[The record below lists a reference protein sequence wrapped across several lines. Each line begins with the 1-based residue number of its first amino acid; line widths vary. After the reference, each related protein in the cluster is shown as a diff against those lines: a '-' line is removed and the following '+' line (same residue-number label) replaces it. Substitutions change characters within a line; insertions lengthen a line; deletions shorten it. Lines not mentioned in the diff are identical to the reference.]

1 MFESTVE
8 PNSKWRMRILL
19 VVLALTFTGFLGRF
33 LWFTQMPLTSYVEV
47 LPQLTS
53 EESELRDR
61 LSSEVSYLSVYIGDR
76 SLPRPHSLQA
86 ASDYLT
92 NNLREQGYTVT
103 ELPYSVKGEK
113 VHNLEASLA
122 GTDVTLGQVIVGA
135 HYDSVAGTVAAN
147 DNGTGVAAVLE
158 IARLVRQMKF
168 RRTVRFVLFVNE
180 EPPYFQTAVMG
191 SRVYAHQL
199 RQGGVPVSAM
209 ISLETIGFYSDQPG
223 SQKYPPILSLF
234 YPSRGNFITFVGN
247 TESRWLVRESIRSFR
262 ESTRFPS
269 EGIAAPG
276 DWTGIG
282 WSDQWSFWQEGYPG
296 IMVTDTAP
304 FRYPYYHTQNDT
316 IDKVNFDRTA
326 RVVEGICKVVEELA
340 NKP

>member
-19 VVLALTFTGFLGRF
+19 VVLALTIIGVLGRF
-33 LWFTQMPLTSYVEV
+33 LWITQMPLKSYEEP

-53 EESELRDR
+53 EESGLRDR
-61 LSSEVSYLSVYIGDR
+61 LLAEVSYLSVNIGDR
-76 SLPRPHSLQA
+76 SLPRPHSLQV

-92 NNLREQGYTVT
+92 SNLREQGYTVV

-113 VHNLEASLA
+113 VHNLEVSLA
-122 GTDVTLGQVIVGA
+122 GRDATLGQVVVGA

-168 RRTVRFVLFVNE
+168 RRTIRFVLFVNE
-180 EPPYFQTAVMG
+180 EPPYFQTAMMG

-199 RQGGVPVSAM
+199 RQEGVPISAM

-234 YPSRGNFITFVGN
+234 YPRRGNFITFVGN
-247 TESRWLVRESIRSFR
+247 TESRGLVRESIRGFR
-262 ESTRFPS
+262 KSTPFPS

-276 DWTGIG
+276 DWPGIG
-282 WSDQWSFWQEGYPG
+282 WSDQWSFWQEGYTG

-304 FRYPYYHTQNDT
+304 FRYPYYHTPRDT
-316 IDKVNFDRTA
+316 VDKVNFDRTA
-326 RVVEGICKVVEELA
+326 RVVEGISKVVEELA